1 MRCRMRSIRQD
12 YSCFDAIFDG
22 YTSSTALAV
31 PLPLKGKA
39 LELFCCKNKIS
50 HTKNSLV
57 GRCLG
62 AAAKYQT

>member
-1 MRCRMRSIRQD
+1 MRCRTQRVRQD

-39 LELFCCKNKIS
+39 KDGCATFAVVVSKFLW
-50 HTKNSLV
+50 
-57 GRCLG
+57 
-62 AAAKYQT
+62 